1 MHATTS
7 AMSTSAPARIAPPH
21 RRHDARRIVAT
32 ITPRHARSRASG
44 AMASTTYGWNQF
56 LARDARSRGAVPRGV
71 RARAGQLRDGD
82 ESHRRASTT
91 RARAASGAMAP
102 ADADGPSRAE
112 LWWRA
117 IKLPMYSVAWIP
129 ILCAASLVYLKFG
142 VVDVSSVSELALGS
156 SGVVAWLN
164 LSNDAWDASTT
175 VDATKPESVVN
186 LMGGNAKVVHAMAW
200 AALLAGAGLLYA
212 ACAASGNPLSWK
224 LLLGATA
231 LGHAYQGPPFRLSYK
246 GLGEPIAFTAFG
258 PLATVAFYIAL
269 CGKAQGGAPVVVTAV
284 VSSVAVLLGCTT
296 AFILFTSHFHQEAGD
311 RAAGKLS
318 PIVRLG
324 LPQSLLLADNL
335 VGAHYACIATLA
347 AAGWLPYTAVFGLV
361 VSYPLA
367 RHIVDYA
374 QQKLDAN
381 DIDALFF
388 TKYLAVRWHI
398 VHGVALA
405 LGIIAQRVFLS
416 PDLFV

>member
-1 MHATTS
+1 VVEPFERCLGRIDDGGCDETGECGEFDGWEREGGACDGVGGV
-7 AMSTSAPARIAPPH
+7 AR
-21 RRHDARRIVAT
+21 
-32 ITPRHARSRASG
+32 G
-44 AMASTTYGWNQF
+44 
-56 LARDARSRGAVPRGV
+56 RGVVVRGV
-71 RARAGQLRDGD
+71 RGER
-82 ESHRRASTT
+82 E
-91 RARAASGAMAP
+91 P
-102 ADADGPSRAE
+102 
-112 LWWRA
+112 
-117 IKLPMYSVAWIP
+117 
-129 ILCAASLVYLKFG
+129 
-142 VVDVSSVSELALGS
+142 VVVEV
-156 SGVVAWLN
+156 
-164 LSNDAWDASTT
+164 
-175 VDATKPESVVN
+175 
-186 LMGGNAKVVHAMAW
+186 
-200 AALLAGAGLLYA
+200 
-212 ACAASGNPLSWK
+212 
-224 LLLGATA
+224 LLGATA

>member
-1 MHATTS
+1 MC
-7 AMSTSAPARIAPPH
+7 
-21 RRHDARRIVAT
+21 
-32 ITPRHARSRASG
+32 
-44 AMASTTYGWNQF
+44 
-56 LARDARSRGAVPRGV
+56 
-71 RARAGQLRDGD
+71 ARAGELRDGD

-91 RARAASGAMAP
+91 RARSASGAMAP
-102 ADADGPSRAE
+102 ANADGPSRAE

-142 VVDVSSVSELALGS
+142 VVDVSSVSELVLGS
-156 SGVVAWLN
+156 AGVVAWLN